1 MLEELNFY
9 FHFNASSIFIVFLH
23 VLIPTEKSQ
32 TLPQTEKMLQELLP
46 QGKKMLQEFLE
57 RDRIG

>member
-1 MLEELNFY
+1 MLQAFISFFY
-9 FHFNASSIFIVFLH
+9 H

-32 TLPQTEKMLQELLP
+32 TLLQGEKMLQELLP

-57 RDRIG
+57 WDRIG